1 VERDC
6 GALCDEQRRMQL
18 SPRYV
23 PENLALVS
31 RNVAP
36 RVRRSC
42 MYIMQPYGLHTY
54 KVRTQACVVLQLV
67 VAHPCRASGSL
78 DRSRDDCPR
87 VCFSQLPD
95 HAAESDHVEPCF
107 GARSDRRPD
116 QRPRNTQG
124 SSMAR
129 ARVISITACLLMAYA
144 DMFGGA
150 AWTKELA
157 IATTEPLS
165 SYLQRPHSPCS

>member
-1 VERDC
+1 
-6 GALCDEQRRMQL
+6 MQL
-18 SPRYV
+18 SPKYV
-23 PENLALVS
+23 PGNLALVS

-36 RVRRSC
+36 RVSRSC
-42 MYIMQPYGLHTY
+42 MYIMQPYGLHMY

-67 VAHPCRASGSL
+67 IAHPCRASGSL
-78 DRSRDDCPR
+78 DRLRDDCPR

-107 GARSDRRPD
+107 GVRSDRRTD
-116 QRPRNTQG
+116 QRPRKIQG
-124 SSMAR
+124 SSIAR
-129 ARVISITACLLMAYA
+129 ARIISITACLLMAYA

-157 IATTEPLS
+157 TATIEPLS
-165 SYLQRPHSPCS
+165 SNLQRPHSPCS

>member
-1 VERDC
+1 MEGLNNFVSLVPILEISHRSC
-6 GALCDEQRRMQL
+6 VLQRPSQARNHVVNV
-18 SPRYV
+18 SHH
-23 PENLALVS
+23 ALVS
-31 RNVAP
+31 YNVAP

-42 MYIMQPYGLHTY
+42 MCIMQPYGLHTY

-67 VAHPCRASGSL
+67 VAHPCRASENS

-124 SSMAR
+124 
-129 ARVISITACLLMAYA
+129 
-144 DMFGGA
+144 
-150 AWTKELA
+150 
-157 IATTEPLS
+157 
-165 SYLQRPHSPCS
+165 